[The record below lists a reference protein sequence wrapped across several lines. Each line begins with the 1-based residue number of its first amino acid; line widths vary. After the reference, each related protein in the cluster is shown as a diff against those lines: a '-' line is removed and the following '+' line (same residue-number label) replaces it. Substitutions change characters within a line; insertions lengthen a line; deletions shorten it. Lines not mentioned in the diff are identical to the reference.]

1 MKLGVVAG
9 AYVEVFVTKNI
20 GIDVEMGYSRQGS
33 SGVYNTAYTTDALG
47 NVTTSRVGP
56 YDYRLDYFTINYLVR
71 WYPWADLTWSF
82 TTGVHAGYII
92 SAHAKQEH
100 GEDINLKK
108 DIHSGDLAIPFGVSY
123 EWKQWQLEAR
133 YNLSFRKLATSDK
146 AKLMMGNA
154 RNSMAEITLG
164 YRIKVF

>member
-1 MKLGVVAG
+1 MLH
-9 AYVEVFVTKNI
+9 
-20 GIDVEMGYSRQGS
+20 
-33 SGVYNTAYTTDALG
+33 
-47 NVTTSRVGP
+47 
-56 YDYRLDYFTINYLVR
+56 DYRLDYFTINYLVR
-71 WYPWADLTWSF
+71 WYPWEDLTWSF

-123 EWKQWQLEAR
+123 EWKQWQIEAR
-133 YNLSFRKLATSDK
+133 YNLSLRKLATSDK

-164 YRIKVF
+164 YRALIVTLQKSIRT